1 MKKITS
7 LLLALIMIFAS
18 AFALASCGVPEDSG
32 AEINVYLGEEI
43 YDFDPTDYYVS
54 DNAEQVMSLL
64 YDPLFRLNSKG
75 ELKCSAAKEYTVNE
89 EDREIV
95 IKLRESYW
103 TDEIRVKAE
112 DYVYAWREELLA
124 PGNPNPAAALLYD
137 IENAVATKAGETS
150 YTFGAVATGIYEIT
164 ITYCEGAD
172 YKQLLENL
180 SSVATAPL
188 RQDIVSV
195 ADTFWSKDIS
205 TIVTNGPFK
214 IEELDYDTGKFTLSR
229 NIGYHQNPSVK
240 DYTKVVNPAS
250 LVSFFSTEDELA
262 LTYDDI
268 ENKTV
273 FFMSEATLADRSA
286 NKDKAK
292 VYDDMSTYTYVF
304 NTEHPLFRDKN
315 VRRALSLALDRQ
327 FIIDTVTF
335 GKAATGFL
343 TDSVA
348 KSVYGKNIPD
358 RITAD
363 FADYNAV
370 FAEAEALIAAANL
383 KGVSKTFTLTVNDD
397 EESIAIANIAKDAW
411 TRLGFTV
418 KIKAVS
424 SRTSKVEDPN
434 LEKMKD
440 IYDSEIQRLVIEASY
455 GKREFDVIAVDWQ
468 MYSRDA
474 FVSLA
479 SHTTHINGNGTDF
492 NTGARTSISGW
503 KSFDYDNYL
512 TAAYKAETEAD
523 RNTALAEAEKILIDE
538 SPVIPIMYNQNFAFV
553 SGELS
558 KVATDGY
565 GNFVF
570 TDTKQKNYKKYLP
583 SED

>member
-18 AFALASCGVPEDSG
+18 TFALASCGAPEDSG
-32 AEINVYLGEEI
+32 AEISVYLGEEI
-43 YDFDPTDYYVS
+43 YDFDPTDYYAD

-64 YDPLFRLNSKG
+64 YDPLFRLDSDG
-75 ELKCSAAKEYTVNE
+75 DLKCSAAKEYTVNE
-89 EDREIV
+89 EDRQIV

-112 DYVYAWREELLA
+112 DYIYAWREALLS
-124 PGNPNPAAALLYD
+124 PGNPNPASALLFD
-137 IENAVATKAGETS
+137 IEDAIATKAGETS
-150 YTFGAVATGIYEIT
+150 YTFGAVASGVYEIT
-164 ITYCEGAD
+164 INYREGAD

-188 RQDIVSV
+188 RQDIVAV
-195 ADTFWSKDIS
+195 AETFWSKDIS

-214 IEELDYDTGKFTLSR
+214 IETLDYETGKFTVSR
-229 NIGYHQNPSVK
+229 NIGYHQSTSVK
-240 DYTKVVNPAS
+240 DYTKIVNPNS
-250 LVSFFSTEDELA
+250 LVSFFTMGEELT

-268 ENKTV
+268 ADKTV
-273 FFMSEATLADRSA
+273 FFMRDATLADRNE

-292 VYDDMSTYTYVF
+292 VYDEMSTYTYVF
-304 NTEHPLFRDKN
+304 NTENPLFKDKN

-343 TDSVA
+343 PDSVS
-348 KSVYGKNIPD
+348 KSIYGKNIPD

-363 FADYNAV
+363 YADYEAA

-397 EESIAIANIAKDAW
+397 EESIAIANIAKSAW
-411 TRLGFTV
+411 TKLGFNV

-424 SRTSKVEDPN
+424 KCVSKVEDPN
-434 LEKMKD
+434 LEKIKD

-455 GKREFDVIAVDWQ
+455 GNREFDVIAVDWQ

-474 FVSLA
+474 FVALA
-479 SHTTHINGNGTDF
+479 SHTAHINGNGTDF

-503 KSFDYDNYL
+503 KNFDYDNYL
-512 TAAYKAETEAD
+512 TSAYKAETETERKA
-523 RNTALAEAEKILIDE
+523 ALAEAEKILIEE
-538 SPVIPIMYNQNFAFV
+538 SPVIPVMYNQNFAFI
-553 SGELS
+553 SGDLS

-570 TDTKQKNYKKYLP
+570 TTTKQKNYKKYLP